1 MSWIA
6 RTRACPGRCSTLDA
20 LARAVFTH
28 THTHSQQGFLGLACE
43 GASQTISRASDGTY
57 RLDNSIDFDGGY
69 LRVRRAAAAASVVG
83 AGSRR
88 LVLTERGRGLHG
100 RFRFGRRNRVGF
112 RRRPGHCGSIVRLR
126 AWARIPPFSLP
137 PPLPP
142 QPSPSPVPIIP
153 RRKLPG
159 RWAPR
164 ASRAR
169 LGTRS
174 TSASNRARPNG
185 RTSRCH
191 SRPSA
196 LAGSRSCT
204 SMTRSGAAATRA
216 ETCKSARA
224 ASDRG
229 ACAKWGASTSRL
241 EPLHAV
247 EPSGIRARRRRWT
260 LDSPAVPL
268 VAAPLSSPVVGM
280 DGCVWRLHRV
290 ALTPG
295 ARLARVDPSA

>member
-112 RRRPGHCGSIVRLR
+112 RVARPHSSRQASWALWVYRPPSRLGSY
-126 AWARIPPFSLP
+126 PPLFP
-137 PPLPP
+137 PPAASPAALSQPRPNYPTPETPRQVGSTCEPSAIGNKVNFRFESCEAKWKDVKVPLPP
-142 QPSPSPVPIIP
+142 VGAGWFEVMYIDDEIRCCRDSRGDLQVCT
-153 RRKLPG
+153 RRK
-159 RWAPR
+159 
-164 ASRAR
+164 
-169 LGTRS
+169 
-174 TSASNRARPNG
+174 
-185 RTSRCH
+185 
-191 SRPSA
+191 
-196 LAGSRSCT
+196 
-204 SMTRSGAAATRA
+204 
-216 ETCKSARA
+216 
-224 ASDRG
+224 
-229 ACAKWGASTSRL
+229 
-241 EPLHAV
+241 
-247 EPSGIRARRRRWT
+247 
-260 LDSPAVPL
+260 
-268 VAAPLSSPVVGM
+268 
-280 DGCVWRLHRV
+280 
-290 ALTPG
+290 
-295 ARLARVDPSA
+295 